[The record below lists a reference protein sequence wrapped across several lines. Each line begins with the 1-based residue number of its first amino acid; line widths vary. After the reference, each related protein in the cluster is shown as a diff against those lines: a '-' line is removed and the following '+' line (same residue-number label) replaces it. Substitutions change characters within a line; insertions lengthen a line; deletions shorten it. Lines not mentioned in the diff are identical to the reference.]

1 MMTPVMQE
9 SSLEAEIPRDKAPVI
24 QKEQAGKNVTF
35 LWPAAQRFLTHCLN
49 YLSY

>member
-1 MMTPVMQE
+1 MTPVMQE
-9 SSLEAEIPRDKAPVI
+9 SLLQAEILIDKAPMI
-24 QKEQAGKNVTF
+24 QKEQAEKNITF